1 MKRYDQYCP
10 IAHSLGLIGERWT
23 LLVVRELLYGPKR
36 YTDLAAELPGIGT
49 NILAARLKEL
59 ESAGIVEKKK
69 LPPPFASTVYE
80 LTPAGQDLRPVLHEL
95 ARFGARLMGP
105 PAPDALEP
113 GWLDA
118 RARPRSL
125 TALPGQHGSRSG
137 SGDEEASLVDCTA
150 TPGIAEDYDVLVE
163 TDATGFY
170 YLVVDR
176 KLEGVRVEGD
186 VAALEQLLDG
196 FAPTARFPPEHVP
209 GEPHVVLGRAGVAD
223 REPQRRSGR
232 SASCAR

>member
-1 MKRYDQYCP
+1 VKHYDQYCP
-10 IAHSLGLIGERWT
+10 IAHSLGVVGERWT

-59 ESAGIVEKKK
+59 ESAGIVAKKK
-69 LPPPFASTVYE
+69 LPPPWASTVYE
-80 LTPAGQDLRPVLHEL
+80 LTPEGQNLRPVLHEL

-105 PAPDALEP
+105 PPADALEP
-113 GWLDA
+113 GWLMH
-118 RARPRSL
+118 
-125 TALPGQHGSRSG
+125 ALELALSPLCKGSTIAFRV
-137 SGDEEASLVDCTA
+137 GDEEASLVDCTA

-170 YLVVDR
+170 HLVVDR
-176 KLEGVRVEGD
+176 KLEGVRIDGD

-196 FAPTARFPPEHVP
+196 FA
-209 GEPHVVLGRAGVAD
+209 
-223 REPQRRSGR
+223 
-232 SASCAR
+232 ASPLPA